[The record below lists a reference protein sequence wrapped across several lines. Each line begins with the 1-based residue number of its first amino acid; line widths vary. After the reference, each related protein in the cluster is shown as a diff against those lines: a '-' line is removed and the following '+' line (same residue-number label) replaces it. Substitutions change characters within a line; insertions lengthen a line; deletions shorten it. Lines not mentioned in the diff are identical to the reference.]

1 MALCIPFPL
10 PAPLLPGT
18 LSCRFTAME
27 GVEDFLKSNIHG
39 LLIVLGMKI
48 FSTVFFRAR
57 EQN

>member
-1 MALCIPFPL
+1 MHPLPL

-27 GVEDFLKSNIHG
+27 GVEVFLKSNIHG

>member
-1 MALCIPFPL
+1 MHPLPL

-27 GVEDFLKSNIHG
+27 GVEVFLKSNIHG
-39 LLIVLGMKI
+39 LLIVLGIKI
-48 FSTVFFRAR
+48 FSTVFFRGG